1 MSAPPPP
8 STSPGAYR
16 TPAADGAGSD
26 DDDDKSTNQIKSTVD
41 GAGSDNDDDKSASQ
55 NKPVEVQTDLDR
67 ASTLSNYDSDEDQT
81 GKNAEADEALD
92 ITKAIGTVSLGGEEH
107 DGDEAADD
115 GAAAQAKSDE
125 SDHIYD
131 YEDTPGLPTLAR
143 WIQTGEVSNILV
155 LSGAGVSCSAGIPDF
170 RTPGTGLYDNLAKY
184 SLPYP
189 EAVFDINFYRRNSGP
204 FVSLAS
210 EIWPGLRHSPTLT
223 HSFVKLLD
231 DKGLLLRNYTQN
243 IDGLEILA
251 GVSEERIVECHG
263 HFRTASCVNCFSP
276 HDGTKAKEEIV
287 QNKRAPK
294 CRRCKGPVKP
304 DIVFFGEGLPDRFGK
319 LLRQDLEIADLIIVM
334 GTSLTVAPVSLIPTM
349 VHDDCRR
356 VLFNRELV
364 GDFNPG
370 QGQQRDI
377 FGCGDIDDTVHEL
390 CEMLAWEQELHVQN
404 KKTRIN

>member
-1 MSAPPPP
+1 MSARAP
-8 STSPGAYR
+8 SRGAYR
-16 TPAADGAGSD
+16 NPTSDKAGGDSSD
-26 DDDDKSTNQIKSTVD
+26 DD
-41 GAGSDNDDDKSASQ
+41 GSPP
-55 NKPVEVQTDLDR
+55 KPSREHQADVDR
-67 ASTLSNYDSDEDQT
+67 ASTLSNYDSDENQT
-81 GKNAEADEALD
+81 DKNAEADEALD
-92 ITKAIGTVSLGGEEH
+92 ITKDIGKVSLGGG
-107 DGDEAADD
+107 DGGEDQADASLSAAK
-115 GAAAQAKSDE
+115 QDE

-131 YEDTPGLPTLAR
+131 YEDTPGLATLAR

-170 RTPGTGLYDNLAKY
+170 RTPGTGLYDNLSKY
-184 SLPYP
+184 NLPYP

-210 EIWPGLRHSPTLT
+210 EIWPGLHHSPTLT
-223 HSFVKLLD
+223 HSFVQLLD
-231 DKGLLLRNYTQN
+231 EKGLLLRNYTQN

-304 DIVFFGEGLPDRFGK
+304 DIVFFGEGLPDRFGR
-319 LLRQDLEIADLIIVM
+319 LLRQDLEVADLLIVM

-377 FGCGDIDDTVHEL
+377 FGCGDIDGTVHEL

-404 KKTRIN
+404 KNTRIRQDNGAGGRRSSTMTDS

>member
-1 MSAPPPP
+1 MSA
-8 STSPGAYR
+8 TNTNKGAYR
-16 TPAADGAGSD
+16 TPTDDAGSD
-26 DDDDKSTNQIKSTVD
+26 DDDDKSASQGKST
-41 GAGSDNDDDKSASQ
+41 
-55 NKPVEVQTDLDR
+55 ETQTDLDR
-67 ASTLSNYDSDEDQT
+67 ASTLSNYDSDEDQAD
-81 GKNAEADEALD
+81 KNAEADEALD
-92 ITKAIGTVSLGGEEH
+92 ITKAIGKVSLGGE
-107 DGDEAADD
+107 DD
-115 GAAAQAKSDE
+115 GE

-184 SLPYP
+184 NLPYP
-189 EAVFDINFYRRNSGP
+189 EAVFDINFYRKNSGP

-294 CRRCKGPVKP
+294 CRKCKGPVKP

-334 GTSLTVAPVSLIPTM
+334 GTSLMVAPVSLIPTM

-404 KKTRIN
+404 KKTRIR

>member
-1 MSAPPPP
+1 MSAPN
-8 STSPGAYR
+8 TNEGAYR
-16 TPAADGAGSD
+16 TSATDNAGSD
-26 DDDDKSTNQIKSTVD
+26 DGDDRSTT
-41 GAGSDNDDDKSASQ
+41 SQ
-55 NKPVEVQTDLDR
+55 NRPAEAQTDLDR
-67 ASTLSNYDSDEDQT
+67 ASTLSNYDSDEDQAD
-81 GKNAEADEALD
+81 KNAEADEALD
-92 ITKAIGTVSLGGEEH
+92 ITKAIGKVSLGGEDDG
-107 DGDEAADD
+107 DGDEDAGD
-115 GAAAQAKSDE
+115 GAAQEKSDE
-125 SDHIYD
+125 SDHIHD
-131 YEDTPGLPTLAR
+131 YEDTPGLPSLAR

-155 LSGAGVSCSAGIPDF
+155 LSGAGVSCNAGIPDF

-184 SLPYP
+184 NLPYP
-189 EAVFDINFYRRNSGP
+189 EAVFDINFYRKNSGP

-287 QNKRAPK
+287 RNKRAPK

-334 GTSLTVAPVSLIPTM
+334 GTSLMVAPVSLIPTM

-404 KKTRIN
+404 KKTRIR